1 MVGPDVPISIDEGG
15 SSRYV
20 SRGGLKLERAL
31 DAFGIDPQ
39 ACRCLDAG
47 ASTGGFSD
55 CLLQR
60 GATSV
65 AAVDVGYGQLAWS
78 LQQDDRVDI
87 HDRTNLRYADPDLLG
102 APFDLIVADLS
113 FISLC
118 TVADVLVRFAHS
130 KTDLVLLVKPQFEL
144 GKGEVG
150 KGGIVREA
158 DDHARA
164 IRRVI
169 ECLNEKGLGT
179 RDLIA
184 SPVRGAKGNR
194 EFLIHVRF
202 GSVDVDEQQI
212 EEWTQQ

>member
-1 MVGPDVPISIDEGG
+1 MVGPDVPINVELGG

-20 SRGGLKLERAL
+20 SRGGLKLEGAL
-31 DAFGIDPQ
+31 DAFDIDPR
-39 ACRCLDAG
+39 ARRCLDAG
-47 ASTGGFSD
+47 ASTGGFTD

-60 GATSV
+60 GAASV
-65 AAVDVGYGQLAWS
+65 VAIDVGYGQLAWS
-78 LQQDDRVDI
+78 LQQDDRVEV
-87 HDRTNLRYADPDLLG
+87 HDRTNLRYVDPELIG

-118 TVADVLVRFAHS
+118 TVADILSRLADS
-130 KTDLVLLVKPQFEL
+130 EADLVLLVKPQFEL

-164 IRRVI
+164 IRRAI
-169 ECLNEKGLGT
+169 DCLFEKGLGT

-194 EFLIHVRF
+194 EFLIHLRF
-202 GSVDVDEQQI
+202 GNVDVDDQQI

>member
-1 MVGPDVPISIDEGG
+1 MVGPDVPISMDEGG

-20 SRGGLKLERAL
+20 SRGGLKLESAL

-60 GATSV
+60 GAASV

-87 HDRTNLRYADPDLLG
+87 HDRTNLRYADPDVLG

-118 TVADVLVRFAHS
+118 TVADVLGRFAHS

-169 ECLNEKGLGT
+169 ECLNEMGLGT

-202 GSVDVDEQQI
+202 GSVDVDERQI

>member
-1 MVGPDVPISIDEGG
+1 MVGPDVPIDIEVGG

-20 SRGGLKLERAL
+20 SRGGLKLEGAL

-60 GATSV
+60 GAASV

-87 HDRTNLRYADPDLLG
+87 HDRTNLRYADADVLG

-118 TVADVLVRFAHS
+118 TVADVLGRFAHS

-169 ECLNEKGLGT
+169 ECLNETGLGT